1 MRSRGV
7 RSFVGALALLAV
19 VAAGFFLIRT
29 EQHLAR
35 QRAAARAF
43 DLHAREAADALADLR
58 ASQQAY
64 VAAGQGVAFWM
75 PKVTATAN
83 LASTIVSGLREIATS
98 LEARGALDEA
108 ANSLAEFIAVDKRAR
123 DYLK

>member
-1 MRSRGV
+1 MRSRAA
-7 RSFVGALALLAV
+7 RSFVGLLALLAF
-19 VAAGFFLIRT
+19 VAAGFFLIRS

-58 ASQQAY
+58 DSQQAY

-75 PKVTATAN
+75 PKVTATADF
-83 LASTIVSGLREIATS
+83 ASTIVAGLRETAAS
-98 LEARGALDEA
+98 VDAKGALDEA
-108 ANSLAEFIAVDKRAR
+108 
-123 DYLK
+123 